1 MLCSYHVY
9 IILWVHSFILRIL
22 YGIKTIRFNYVL
34 ESFHKSYQIVQFS
47 KMLFQNVRNVV
58 IKSLNFKLKFIYLEN
73 EKTIQKRR
81 SYFLSLLDSLF
92 KHSVFLTANIIFSYL
107 LIKAKFST
115 ILFVRTKNSYLPQM
129 NLQRSLKKLIRDDTI
144 KEFSYL
150 TLELSGDITA
160 FQAFQTLTYNFEMV
174 K

>member
-73 EKTIQKRR
+73 GKTIQKRR
-81 SYFLSLLDSLF
+81 SYFLSLFNSLF
-92 KHSVFLTANIIFSYL
+92 KFHSVFLTANIIFSHP

-115 ILFVRTKNSYLPQM
+115 ILFV
-129 NLQRSLKKLIRDDTI
+129 
-144 KEFSYL
+144 
-150 TLELSGDITA
+150 
-160 FQAFQTLTYNFEMV
+160 
-174 K
+174 